1 MNEEPD
7 YRFTLANER
16 TLLAWIRTSLALTA
30 GGLGVSQLLTDF
42 AGRRVLSVALV
53 VLGLAMA
60 LAAYPHWSG
69 IDRAIRVN
77 RPLPPSRLSMI
88 LAVGAVAL
96 TGRVIYYLLIAP

>member
-1 MNEEPD
+1 MSDEPD

-42 AGRRVLSVALV
+42 AGRRALSVALV
-53 VLGLAMA
+53 VLGLGMA

-69 IDRAIRVN
+69 IDRAIRAG
-77 RPLPPSRLSMI
+77 RPLPPSRLLMLLVI
-88 LAVGAVAL
+88 GAVVI
-96 TGRVIYYLLIAP
+96 TGMVVYYLLVAP